1 MVKCKSCGIEEK
13 NLSSFLSYCKNCI
26 ISKEKILPEI
36 LKIHKSS
43 RIIFNLK
50 PEVPN
55 SKDSKTCKLCAH
67 SCKIGQE
74 DYGFCSFRTISQVGK
89 TPEFG
94 KLSFYYDPLPTNC
107 VASWLCDP
115 YIGKGYNLAIFFHTC
130 SFNCLYCQNWHW
142 KYYTFKGE
150 RYGIKDILKTLKED
164 TKCICFFGGDPG
176 TQGDFALKLSKE
188 ALKLIPNLRI
198 CFETNGYLSLKTLKK
213 FAEISLKT
221 GGIIKID
228 LKAHNENLNIAL
240 TGFSN
245 KIVLENIKILNRI
258 LKRKAGPPP
267 LVISTLMVPNYVDWE
282 EIGKIASFISS
293 IDKEIPYS
301 LLCFFPCHF
310 MEDLG
315 YLKREE
321 VERAIRE
328 VENRGIKYFK
338 IGNSHLII

>member
-1 MVKCKSCGIEEK
+1 MGKCKSCGIENK
-13 NLSSFLSYCKNCI
+13 FLSSFLSYCKNCI
-26 ISKEKILPEI
+26 ISKDKILPEI
-36 LKIHKSS
+36 INLHKKA
-43 RIIFNLK
+43 RTIFSLN

-55 SKDSKTCKLCAH
+55 SKESKTCKLCAH
-67 SCKIGQE
+67 SCKIGKE

-89 TPEFG
+89 SPEFG

-107 VASWLCDP
+107 VGSWLCNP

-130 SFNCLYCQNWHW
+130 SMNCLYCQNWQW
-142 KYYTFKGE
+142 KHCTFKGE
-150 RYGIKDILKTLKED
+150 RYRVEDILKTLKKD

-176 TQGDFALKLSKE
+176 TQGDFAIKLSKE
-188 ALKLIPNLRI
+188 ALKLMPNLRI
-198 CFETNGYLSLKTLKK
+198 CFETNGYLSLKTLKN

-228 LKAHNENLNIAL
+228 LKALSENLNIAL

-245 KIVLENIKILNRI
+245 KVVLKNIKILHKI
-258 LKRKAGPPP
+258 LKRKEGPPP
-267 LVISTLMVPNYVDWE
+267 LLISTLMVPNYVDSE

-301 LLCFFPCHF
+301 LLGFFPCHF

-315 YLKREE
+315 YLKKEE
-321 VERAIRE
+321 VEKTIRE
-328 VENRGIKYFK
+328 VENRGIKSFNM
-338 IGNSHLII
+338 GNNHLVL